1 MSSSFRI
8 TQRTMSAGVMS
19 NLQGNLGRMQQLQ
32 EQLSS
37 GKAISKPSDSPTDT
51 VSALRYRADIRRSEQ
66 LARNA
71 QDGLGWLGT
80 ADNTLTSSLSVV
92 QRARELVLQGGT
104 ATSGASARD
113 AIAAEV
119 DGLRQNLISLANTPY
134 LNRPIFGGTNGGDV
148 AYTTAGAYTGTPGV
162 TQEVERTVAPGV
174 TVQVNLG
181 AEEVFGPAGADVFKL
196 LEDISAHLR
205 SSDTTQVAML
215 TDEDLGALDD
225 AMDRILNAVS
235 TVGARYHQVE
245 TMFDRTQDGIL
256 QLTNGLAE
264 VESIDLPKTIT
275 DLKLQEVSYQA
286 ALSATAR
293 VIQPS
298 LVDFLR

>member
-1 MSSSFRI
+1 MSSAFRI
-8 TQRTMSAGVMS
+8 TQRTMNAGVMS
-19 NLQGNLGRMQQLQ
+19 NLQGNLTRMQKLQ

-37 GKAISKPSDSPTDT
+37 GKAIARPSDSPTDT
-51 VSALRYRADIRRSEQ
+51 VSALRFRADIRRSEQ

-80 ADNTLTSSLSVV
+80 ADTTLTSTLTVV
-92 QRARELVLQGGT
+92 QRARDLVLQGGSAT
-104 ATSGASARD
+104 AGGSARD

-119 DGLRQNLISLANTPY
+119 DGLRQNLIALANAPY
-134 LNRPIFGGTNGGDV
+134 LDRPIFGGTAGQDIV
-148 AYTTAGAYTGTPGV
+148 YDTAGAFQGTPGV
-162 TQEVERTVAPGV
+162 TQKVERTVAPGV

-181 AEEVFGPAGADVFKL
+181 AEEVFGPAGADLFRV

-205 SSDTTQVAML
+205 SSDGTEVATL
-215 TDEDLGALDD
+215 TDGDLRALD
-225 AMDRILNAVS
+225 AATTRILDAVA
-235 TVGARYHQVE
+235 TVGARYAQVE
-245 TMFDRTQDGIL
+245 TMFDRTEDGIV
-256 QLTNGLAE
+256 QLTNDLAG